1 MSHTSL
7 IFSTLN
13 NKSYK
18 CNKEEGVGLVITQMP
33 IWFNRKKKLLQTNQ
47 FYLIILQYKVAEAQC
62 LI

>member
-13 NKSYK
+13 DKSFK
-18 CNKEEGVGLVITQMP
+18 CNKEEGVGLVIAQMP
-33 IWFNRKKKLLQTNQ
+33 IWFNRKKPLQTNQ

>member
-1 MSHTSL
+1 MSHKSL

-13 NKSYK
+13 DKSYK

-33 IWFNRKKKLLQTNQ
+33 IWFNRKKPLQTNQ

>member
-13 NKSYK
+13 DKSYK

-33 IWFNRKKKLLQTNQ
+33 IWFNRKKLLQTNQ

>member
-13 NKSYK
+13 DKSYK

-33 IWFNRKKKLLQTNQ
+33 IWFNRKKPLQTNQ